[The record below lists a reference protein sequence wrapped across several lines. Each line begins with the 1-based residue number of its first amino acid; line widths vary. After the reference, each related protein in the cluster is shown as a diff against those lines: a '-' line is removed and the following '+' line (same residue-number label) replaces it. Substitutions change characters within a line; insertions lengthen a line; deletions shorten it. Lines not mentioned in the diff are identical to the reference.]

1 MESPSL
7 SVTAVSAL
15 DGFVLKV
22 PPAQEYI
29 EYQLHVH
36 LITGVTLTY
45 LAGWMVATLQ

>member
-22 PPAQEYI
+22 PPAQEY
-29 EYQLHVH
+29 QLHVH